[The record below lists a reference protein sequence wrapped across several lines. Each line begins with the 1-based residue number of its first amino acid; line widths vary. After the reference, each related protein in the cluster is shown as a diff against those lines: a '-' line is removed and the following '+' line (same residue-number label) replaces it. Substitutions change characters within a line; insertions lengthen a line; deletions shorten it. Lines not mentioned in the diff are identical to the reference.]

1 MSYHALY
8 RAYRPQQ
15 FKDVVG
21 QVHIV
26 RTMQNA
32 LKHERIA
39 HAYLFSGP
47 RGTGKTSIAK
57 VVAKAVNCQE
67 YPTPEPCG
75 ACPNCL
81 SIKAGSNPDVL
92 EIDAASNNGVDE
104 IREIRDKVKY
114 VPSTGRYKV
123 YIIDEV
129 HMLSTGAFN
138 ALLKTLEEPPAHVI
152 FILATTEPHKIPAT
166 IISRCQRF
174 DFKQISA
181 KEIEAHV
188 KEILEQLEVSYEEE
202 AASLIATL
210 AEGGMRDALSL
221 LDQVISY
228 AEEKVLLSDV
238 HALSG
243 TVDHGQL
250 LEVIKGL
257 FEENY
262 GPVMDNLQNLF
273 VNGKEPARIIEGLTS
288 VYRDLLAYQK
298 IGRPASDLLFNQP
311 LFKELSEEVPSEE
324 VVDNLFKLG
333 RLHQELRFVNHP
345 ELMLEVG
352 LLGLRES
359 KTEGSPSLDVS
370 PQVEKLQKEV
380 QKLQKDLK
388 RLNERQAKEPA
399 MIQQEA
405 PQIKMDLFK
414 LPSSEE
420 NIIQPEQVEP
430 ETLTIEDI
438 LNAASNSAKERVMA
452 KWQALDP
459 YQLGEH
465 QALATLLKDGQIAA
479 ASDEGFILVYKHE
492 PSCKRLLREDNRAA
506 IQQVVQQLFGEPY
519 AYIVLPE
526 FFWLDVR
533 TSYIAQKKQ
542 GIQPKLKQYSQ
553 NMKNVIDY
561 KEEGAENQRDFVDE
575 IVDLYGSDLVQVHN

>member
-8 RAYRPQQ
+8 RAYRPQ
-15 FKDVVG
+15 FFRDVVG

-32 LKHERIA
+32 LKSQRTA

-57 VVAKAVNCQE
+57 VVAKAINCQE
-67 YPTPEPCG
+67 YPTAEPCG
-75 ACPNCL
+75 ECANCK

-114 VPSTGRYKV
+114 APSTGRFKV

-174 DFKQISA
+174 DFKQIST

-188 KEILEQLEVSYEEE
+188 ASILKEQEVAYEPE
-202 AASLIATL
+202 AATLIATL

-228 AEEKVLLSDV
+228 AGEKVLLEDV

-243 TVDHGQL
+243 TVDHGQV
-250 LEVIKGL
+250 LEIIKGL
-257 FEENY
+257 HEEEY

-273 VNGKEPARIIEGLTS
+273 VNGKEPARIIEGLTAT
-288 VYRDLLAYQK
+288 YRDILAFQK
-298 IGRPASDLLFNQP
+298 IGRLASEILSGLP
-311 LFKELSEEVPSEE
+311 LFGELSENLSSPV

-333 RLHQELRFVNHP
+333 RLQQELRFANHP

-352 LLGLRES
+352 LLGLRDS
-359 KTEGSPSLDVS
+359 QAEGAPATDVS
-370 PQVEKLQKEV
+370 PQLEKLQKEI

-388 RLNERQAKEPA
+388 RLEEKSATVPQLV
-399 MIQQEA
+399 QEQS

-414 LPSSEE
+414 LPNSEE
-420 NIIQPEQVEP
+420 NIILPEAVP
-430 ETLTIEDI
+430 ADSLTIEAI
-438 LNAASNSAKERVMA
+438 LGTATAAMKGEILA
-452 KWQALDP
+452 KWEQLNP
-459 YQLGEH
+459 YQYGEESNI
-465 QALATLLKDGQIAA
+465 ATLLKDGTVAA
-479 ASDEGFILVYKHE
+479 ASPLGFILVYKHE
-492 PSCKRLLREDNRAA
+492 PSCKRLLREDNGAVA
-506 IQQVVQQLFGEPY
+506 QKIVHNLFGNPMPY
-519 AYIVLPE
+519 LVLPE
-526 FFWLDVR
+526 AFWVEVR
-533 TSYIAQKKQ
+533 TSYLEQKQQ
-542 GIQPKLKQYSQ
+542 GIEPKLKQYSQ
-553 NMKNVIDY
+553 SLKNVIDY
-561 KEEGAENQRDFVDE
+561 KEEGTEPQRDFVDDIIE
-575 IVDLYGSDLVQVHN
+575 TYGAELVEVHN